1 MLAGDEA
8 RRLGAALATAVELE
22 WLADIRARLRERLQ
36 AARGEGGARQRSG
49 RAGAGSL
56 TNDAYIQVGPRPASL
71 RFSPAGSQS
80 RMKLMPPEGLPV
92 IPVPQEVRFPGIS
105 RSRVSFY
112 RPSPVP

>member
-49 RAGAGSL
+49 RA
-56 TNDAYIQVGPRPASL
+56 VGELCFNPC
-71 RFSPAGSQS
+71 
-80 RMKLMPPEGLPV
+80 
-92 IPVPQEVRFPGIS
+92 
-105 RSRVSFY
+105 RVFKCAAT
-112 RPSPVP
+112 V